1 MCRNCSKRL
10 QGSAEAKPR
19 RKDKWIKKGGEKS
32 IREVVHSLLL
42 QSEPSWI
49 RELRHKGIDV
59 HQHSNGGLTI
69 EGELPQASKQ
79 ASNLSWSIMSAV
91 SPQRSPAKSKRSRL
105 SLSVV
110 VALAI
115 LLLVLLSVDAVT
127 PDDGGLKADVKLFS
141 NDTLHSPDKTKTL
154 RVTELGNVVIS
165 NETHVVWKSDWQP
178 ASQNDNFYL
187 ELNNQ
192 GQLHVHWFNGTIF
205 YQWTQKPTLGTPRLY
220 LRNTGILYMYG
231 VELTR
236 SLETRELL
244 RWTNVCDTVLEPT
257 FNSTLGVLLDFGDE
271 CVFSLDENSFMKL
284 HQDGRL
290 VTYTGYTPQY
300 TFGQQDGQVKF
311 LTLSNINVCE
321 LWIMVDREGF
331 LGYLRMYLSDVQTI
345 LMPVLSQPYD
355 WVVDLAA
362 TLVQLF
368 WLDFSKNSHLIRH
381 QAAIRSWTDDLVHLM
396 NRLPEFQDKA
406 LLVSILKH
414 ARGMFEVYPP
424 LDHYAIF
431 KGTDTISNCT
441 LSVTN
446 DAKISIRTYSGNELW
461 TNFPNN

>member
-1 MCRNCSKRL
+1 
-10 QGSAEAKPR
+10 
-19 RKDKWIKKGGEKS
+19 
-32 IREVVHSLLL
+32 
-42 QSEPSWI
+42 
-49 RELRHKGIDV
+49 
-59 HQHSNGGLTI
+59 
-69 EGELPQASKQ
+69 
-79 ASNLSWSIMSAV
+79 MSAV

-236 SLETRELL
+236 SLVTRELL

-311 LTLSNINVCE
+311 LTLSSNACE
-321 LWIMVDREGF
+321 LSIMVDREGF
-331 LGYLRMYLSDVQTI
+331 LGYLRMYLSEAKTI
-345 LMPVLSQPYD
+345 LKSLISVTNHQI
-355 WVVDLAA
+355 VDAMAVFL
-362 TLVQLF
+362 LQLF
-368 WLDFSKNSHLIRH
+368 WLDSSKNSNLLRYFKAMPPSI
-381 QAAIRSWTDDLVHLM
+381 DLLLEKLDS
-396 NRLPEFQDKA
+396 LPDFQDKN
-406 LLVSILKH
+406 LLVSLLKF
-414 ARGMFEVYPP
+414 ARGIIERHQPF
-424 LDHYAIF
+424 DHYAIF
-431 KGTDTISNCT
+431 KGTDTMSNCT
-441 LSVTN
+441 LSVRN
-446 DAKISIRTYSGNELW
+446 DATISIKTYLGEELW